1 MVVLLGAKYPGN
13 KIVQRLKQKNI
24 NAIFVSPSLHD
35 RKFKNKIASH
45 KVIHY
50 IGSPTV
56 SFHGL
61 LTLFRF
67 KLWKKKILVTWRG
80 SDILIAHK
88 NIVYRFLTRKFQF
101 LVDMNTTLSQKMV
114 DELNNIGIDAKLQP
128 NPVFTL
134 FNIQELPNEKKI
146 AVYLPDKSDYRW
158 NFYQGDLIK
167 KLVLE
172 FPNIEFIIIGNKGK
186 RFTEKNVKCF
196 EWVENMENIYKQVR
210 ILIRLPLHDGLSNSI
225 LEATSMGRPV
235 IASAVNF
242 SFCKNAKSYQELKI
256 FLMEFLLLVI
266 IYFVLTRLTNE
277 LEYLIQGI
285 PILLTYLLLYPYG
298 HLVKRCN
305 PL

>member
-128 NPVFTL
+128 NT
-134 FNIQELPNEKKI
+134 
-146 AVYLPDKSDYRW
+146 
-158 NFYQGDLIK
+158 
-167 KLVLE
+167 
-172 FPNIEFIIIGNKGK
+172 
-186 RFTEKNVKCF
+186 
-196 EWVENMENIYKQVR
+196 
-210 ILIRLPLHDGLSNSI
+210 
-225 LEATSMGRPV
+225 
-235 IASAVNF
+235 
-242 SFCKNAKSYQELKI
+242 
-256 FLMEFLLLVI
+256 
-266 IYFVLTRLTNE
+266 
-277 LEYLIQGI
+277 
-285 PILLTYLLLYPYG
+285 
-298 HLVKRCN
+298 
-305 PL
+305 